1 VSTPRSASEPAAHYG
16 RVAIALHWAI
26 GLALIAQIAFG
37 FLLDEIA
44 PRGTPARAGVINLHK
59 SIGIVLGVLIVL
71 RLAWRLAHR
80 PPAWP
85 RAMPHGQQRAALW
98 GHRALY
104 ALMLVLPLSGYIAS
118 NVSKHGVRFFGVA
131 LPPWG
136 PNSPPLY
143 ALFNGLHVVAAWA
156 LAVLVAGH
164 VLMALRHLRLRDGL
178 FERMWPWRSRAR

>member
-1 VSTPRSASEPAAHYG
+1 M
-16 RVAIALHWAI
+16 AIALHWAV
-26 GLALIAQIAFG
+26 GLALLAQMVFG
-37 FLLDEIA
+37 FLLDDIA

-85 RAMPHGQQRAALW
+85 RAMSLAQQRAAQW

-104 ALMLVLPLSGYIAS
+104 ALMLAMPLSGYIAS
-118 NVSKHGVRFFGVA
+118 NLSKHGVRFFGLV

-156 LAVLVAGH
+156 LAALVAGH
-164 VLMALRHLRLRDGL
+164 VLAALWHLRRRDGL
-178 FERMWPWRSRAR
+178 FERMLPSRRHTP